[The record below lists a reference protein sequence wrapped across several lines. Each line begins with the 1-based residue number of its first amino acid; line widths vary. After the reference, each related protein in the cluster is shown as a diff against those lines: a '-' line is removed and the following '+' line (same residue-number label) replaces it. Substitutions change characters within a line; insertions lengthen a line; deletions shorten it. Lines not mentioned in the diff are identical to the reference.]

1 MSADVV
7 TGLDYALKAKLSQ
20 DEDRLYNRWLSERQ
34 YIKDDKYRDSF
45 QDYLGLFRQKPVTKE
60 DKAIAKAR
68 IDANVAKFEKK
79 LLEGV

>member
-1 MSADVV
+1 M
-7 TGLDYALKAKLSQ
+7 TGLDYALKALLSQ
-20 DEDRLYNRWLSERQ
+20 DEDRLYARWLSERQ
-34 YIKDDKYRDSF
+34 HIKDDRYRDSF
-45 QDYLGLFRQKPVTKE
+45 RDYLSLFRQKPVVKE